1 MPALARKLRLH
12 DYFALA
18 FGTMIG
24 TGWLVLMDD
33 WLGRG
38 GPAGAALAFAIG
50 GVILLPVGYV
60 YGQWVRRLPDAAGEA
75 AYTAQVFPPIVSY
88 FTGWMMLLA
97 YFIVCPWEAVALGKI
112 AAYIFPS
119 LDTFELYRVAGQP
132 VFLTRL
138 VLGILLTLLL
148 ATINYRGIRLSA
160 NFQKIMTSMVLLIF
174 LALVGI
180 SAFRGAPVNFH
191 PVFRTTPFLSILLAL
206 QIVPYF
212 MTGFESVPK
221 YAEEANPDFR
231 QKSYMSA
238 IGLALGVGAGFYAL
252 CILAVAFIAPWP
264 SLLGARF
271 ATAIAFEHGLGRHW
285 IVQLILVM
293 ALFGLFQ
300 CFNGNFAASTRLL
313 FAYARRG
320 TVAPRFAAV
329 HAVFATPSV
338 AVIGITVGTLLGLL
352 LGDAILVPITEVGSM
367 ASALG
372 WLAAC
377 LSFWLVARR
386 PTRPTLL
393 PSESQDRAAS
403 PVSAPHHPEPGAAS
417 RPVPTPQHTD
427 PVSAAGPVAATEHPE
442 SDTAAL
448 LQAPRIGTLILT
460 ALGILVSFLLLL
472 MKLLPV
478 FPGHFTH
485 TEWLALA
492 LWLLLGAIL
501 RRRQPST

>member
-1 MPALARKLRLH
+1 MPALARKLRVH

-38 GPAGAALAFAIG
+38 GPAGAALGFAIG
-50 GVILLPVGYV
+50 GIILLPVGYV
-60 YGQWVRRLPDAAGEA
+60 YGQWVKRLPDAAGEA
-75 AYTAQVFPPIVSY
+75 AYTAQVFPPIVSF

-119 LDTFELYRVAGQP
+119 LDSLELYRVAGQP
-132 VFLTRL
+132 VFLPRL
-138 VLGILLTLLL
+138 ILGIALTLLL

-160 NFQKIMTSMVLLIF
+160 NFQKSMTSMVLLIF
-174 LALVGI
+174 LALLVI
-180 SAFRGAPVNFH
+180 SALRGAPTNFH
-191 PVFRTTPFLSILLAL
+191 PAFHPAPFLSIFLTL

-231 QKSYMSA
+231 QTSYMQA
-238 IGLALGVGAGFYAL
+238 IGLALGVGAFFYAM
-252 CILAVAFIAPWP
+252 CIIAVAYIAPWQ
-264 SLLGARF
+264 SLLGKRF
-271 ATAIAFEHGLGRHW
+271 ATAIAFEQGLGKHW
-285 IVQLILVM
+285 PVQLILTM

-320 TVAPRFAAV
+320 TVAPRFAV
-329 HAVFATPSV
+329 IHEKFSTPSV
-338 AVIGITVGTLLGLL
+338 AVVGITVGTLLGLL

-377 LSFWLVARR
+377 LSFWFV
-386 PTRPTLL
+386 
-393 PSESQDRAAS
+393 E
-403 PVSAPHHPEPGAAS
+403 PHL
-417 RPVPTPQHTD
+417 RM
-427 PVSAAGPVAATEHPE
+427 
-442 SDTAAL
+442 
-448 LQAPRIGTLILT
+448 RIVTG
-460 ALGILVSFLLLL
+460 LGICVSLLLLL
-472 MKLLPV
+472 MKLVPA

-485 TEWLALA
+485 AEWWALA
-492 LWLLLGAIL
+492 IWLILGAAL
-501 RRRQPST
+501 HRRPKSISPLPAK

>member
-38 GPAGAALAFAIG
+38 GPAGAALGFAIG
-50 GVILLPVGYV
+50 GIILLPVGYV
-60 YGQWVRRLPDAAGEA
+60 YGQWVKRVPDAAGEA

-119 LDTFELYRVAGQP
+119 LDTLVLYHVGAQA
-132 VFLTRL
+132 VFLPRL
-138 VLGILLTLLL
+138 ILGIALTLLL

-160 NFQKIMTSMVLLIF
+160 NFQKTMSSMVLLIF
-174 LALVGI
+174 VALISI
-180 SAFRGAPVNFH
+180 SAVRGAPANLY
-191 PVFRTTPFLSILLAL
+191 PVFHATPLLSVLLTL

-212 MTGFESVPK
+212 LTGFESVPK

-231 QKSYMSA
+231 QTSYMQA
-238 IGLALGVGAGFYAL
+238 IGLALGVGALFYAL
-252 CILAVAFIAPWP
+252 CILAVGYIAPWQ
-264 SLLGARF
+264 SLLGRRF
-271 ATAIAFEHGLGRHW
+271 ATAFAFEQAIGKHW
-285 IVQLILVM
+285 PVQLILVM

-300 CFNGNFAASTRLL
+300 CFNGNFAASTRML
-313 FAYARRG
+313 FAFARRG
-320 TVAPRFAAV
+320 TVAPGFATV
-329 HAVFATPSV
+329 HAVFSTPSV

-377 LSFWLVARR
+377 LSFLLVERR
-386 PTRPTLL
+386 FRMRLITGLGVV
-393 PSESQDRAAS
+393 
-403 PVSAPHHPEPGAAS
+403 VS
-417 RPVPTPQHTD
+417 
-427 PVSAAGPVAATEHPE
+427 
-442 SDTAAL
+442 L
-448 LQAPRIGTLILT
+448 
-460 ALGILVSFLLLL
+460 LLLL
-472 MKLLPV
+472 MKLIPA
-478 FPGHFTH
+478 FPGHFT
-485 TEWLALA
+485 TAEWMALA
-492 LWLLLGAIL
+492 IWLVMGAAL
-501 RRRQPST
+501 HRRSTSASPLPAK